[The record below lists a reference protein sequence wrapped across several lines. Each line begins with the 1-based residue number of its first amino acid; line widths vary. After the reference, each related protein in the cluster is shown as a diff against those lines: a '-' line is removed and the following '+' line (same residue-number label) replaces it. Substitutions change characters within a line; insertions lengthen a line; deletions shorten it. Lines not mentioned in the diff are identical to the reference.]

1 LRLAGEGREWRECR
15 LPCSKASEPASPLAR
30 VTKTTYDFL
39 QMPTPPA
46 RSLDARILARL
57 RRRGAGTVFV
67 PSDFVAMGS
76 RNAVDVALH
85 RLVARGEIRRLGRG
99 VYDLPKRHRVLGEIT
114 PSADAIASAL
124 AGRDRLRLQPS
135 GAYAA
140 NLLGLS
146 EQLPAKV
153 VFLTDGATRTVRIGG
168 TTIQLRR
175 TTPRNM
181 ATAGRLSGLLIQA
194 LRSLG
199 RRHVT
204 PERVAHLKRAV
215 PAKERRRLLKDLRF
229 APAWMHPIFRDLA
242 GASR

>member
-1 LRLAGEGREWRECR
+1 M
-15 LPCSKASEPASPLAR
+15 AR

-99 VYDLPKRHRVLGEIT
+99 VYDLPKRHRMLGEVT
-114 PSADAIASAL
+114 HSADAIASAL

-146 EQLPAKV
+146 DQVPAKV
-153 VFLTDGATRTVRIGG
+153 VFLTDGPTRAVRIGG

-199 RRHVT
+199 SRHVT
-204 PERVAHLKRAV
+204 PERIAHLKRTI
-215 PAKERRRLLKDLRF
+215 PAKARRTLLKDLRF